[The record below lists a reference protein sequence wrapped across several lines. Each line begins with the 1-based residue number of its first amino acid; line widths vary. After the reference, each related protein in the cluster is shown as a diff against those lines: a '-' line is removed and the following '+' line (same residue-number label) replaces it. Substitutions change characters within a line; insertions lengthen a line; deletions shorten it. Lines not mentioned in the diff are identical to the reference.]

1 MKAALGELR
10 RRVGRKRLAAIGF
23 CFGGGMVWNLLASGE
38 PRLSAAAPYYGPF
51 PMNGDLRGSR
61 NAAVLGVYAGLDT
74 RINDTMDEAQAALE
88 AARMRYEIAIF
99 QGANHA
105 FFNDTNAERFHVG
118 AAAEA
123 YRRTVGWFDAF
134 VARRDDDSD

>member
-1 MKAALGELR
+1 MR
-10 RRVGRKRLAAIGF
+10 GRRLAAIGY

-51 PMNGDLRGSR
+51 PANGDLRGPR
-61 NAAVLGVYAGLDT
+61 IAAVLAVYGGLDD
-74 RINDTMDEAQAALE
+74 RINPSIDHAQAALE

-99 QGANHA
+99 QGADHA
-105 FFNDTNAERFHVG
+105 FFNETGARFHAG

-123 YRRTVGWFDAF
+123 YRRTVGWFDEF
-134 VARRDDDSD
+134 VAGDRGDHDSDTD